1 MPTKAAANSF
11 RDVHPDVAKEVALT
25 NARRRM
31 FALINLQAEAIFTIV
46 SAFFCAMT
54 LRYDFTICLRAVS
67 SRCVF
72 VL

>member
-1 MPTKAAANSF
+1 
-11 RDVHPDVAKEVALT
+11 
-25 NARRRM
+25 M